1 MVVDLACQLVI
12 TNLHRLAG
20 ILSAFI
26 VVTNSDAA
34 LAAKAFG
41 PEALNGRR
49 PVMMS
54 VIIREVGALVNIRAC
69 HAVVGKEEPEAEDGL
84 DKNVENGI
92 SNDFGIDIS
101 NA

>member
-12 TNLHRLAG
+12 
-20 ILSAFI
+20 
-26 VVTNSDAA
+26 TNSDAA

-49 PVMMS
+49 
-54 VIIREVGALVNIRAC
+54 RAC